1 MRPLSD
7 RLRGRALPVS
17 EIVRHGIGIADAL
30 RDIHDR
36 DGVYGCLNPSNILL
50 GEKGIRLAPADPAH
64 IISPY
69 AAPEQLRGK
78 YDDPRSDIF
87 TLGAILYEM
96 ASGSRA
102 FDSRN
107 TEELRTAILE
117 HPTAPL
123 EAVPRQL
130 AKVVKTCLE
139 KRPEQRFQR
148 AQLVAAQ
155 LKMIAASLRET
166 DLLEEVEEV
175 EEEVEAVAPR
185 AKSLVMA
192 ANATAHAEA
201 VSTSTSEPVTAVHE
215 PVAAEP
221 EKKRAQCP
229 KCKSTDVRAS
239 RPKESWEDHLA
250 DFGVKFCRCHR
261 CYHRFM
267 HLAFMK
273 VSLDS

>member
-1 MRPLSD
+1 LRPLSD
-7 RLRGRALPVS
+7 RLRGRALPIS

-50 GEKGIRLAPADPAH
+50 GEKGIRLVPADPAH

-96 ASGSRA
+96 ANGSRA
-102 FDSRN
+102 FDSHN

-117 HPTAPL
+117 HPMPPL

-155 LKMIAASLRET
+155 LKMIAASLREA
-166 DLLEEVEEV
+166 DLLEEMEEV
-175 EEEVEAVAPR
+175 EVAVKAEAPR
-185 AKSLVMA
+185 VKPLAMA

-201 VSTSTSEPVTAVHE
+201 VSTSEPVTAVHE
-215 PVAAEP
+215 PVPAES
-221 EKKRAQCP
+221 EKKRVQCP

-239 RPKESWEDHLA
+239 RPKESWEDTLA

-267 HLAFMK
+267 HVAFMK